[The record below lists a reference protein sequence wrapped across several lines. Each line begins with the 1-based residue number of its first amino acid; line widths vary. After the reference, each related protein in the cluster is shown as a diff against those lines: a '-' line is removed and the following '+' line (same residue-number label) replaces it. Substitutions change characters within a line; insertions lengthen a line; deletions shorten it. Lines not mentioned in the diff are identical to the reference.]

1 MSFEFVIP
9 DIIDPKGVDG
19 SPYPRRVDPLTDSD
33 RAEKVVETK
42 GQPITDFQG
51 TSNPYIDYESI
62 DLLLSLQHPRSQG
75 YDEMC
80 FIIMGQTKELLFKSL
95 YFELYNLQLRIKDDD
110 IANAFVIMERC
121 KNILKLITNVWDVLS
136 TIKTDGFNQFR
147 DYLNVASGQL
157 SFMYRHIE
165 FILGNKVKKMCDA
178 HSNVPHVYPAI
189 LKNFS
194 SPSIYDDVIRL
205 LDRKGHKIA
214 PECLER
220 DWTEKYKIHPSVE
233 QAWLKVYAD
242 PTPTNDL
249 YMLGEGL
256 TEIADIFSQY
266 RHRHF
271 VTVQRILG
279 FKPGTGGSA
288 GVGWLRA
295 AVDHRFFPELWTI
308 RTDL

>member
-1 MSFEFVIP
+1 MSFEFIIP
-9 DIIDPKGVDG
+9 EIVDPEGVDG
-19 SPYPRRVDPLTDSD
+19 SPHPRRVDPLGEAD
-33 RAEKVVETK
+33 RQEKVVETDGEPMTNFK
-42 GQPITDFQG
+42 G

-80 FIIMGQTKELLFKSL
+80 FIIMGQAKELLFKSL
-95 YFELYNLQLRIKDDD
+95 YFELYNLQIRIQNDD
-110 IANAFVIMERC
+110 IANAFVIMDRC
-121 KNILKLITNVWDVLS
+121 KKILKLIVNVWEVLS
-136 TIKTDGFNQFR
+136 TIRTDGFNSFR

-165 FILGNKVKKMCDA
+165 FILGNKNQKMCDA
-178 HSNVPHVYPAI
+178 HENVPHVYPA
-189 LKNFS
+189 LFKNFS
-194 SPSIYDDVIRL
+194 SPSIYDDVIKL
-205 LDRKGHKIA
+205 LHRNGHQISE
-214 PECLER
+214 ECLER
-220 DWTEKYKIHPSVE
+220 DWTEVYKNHPSVE
-233 QAWLKVYAD
+233 DAWLKVYSD

-271 VTVQRILG
+271 VSVERILG

-288 GVGWLRA
+288 GVGWLKK

-308 RTDL
+308 RTKL